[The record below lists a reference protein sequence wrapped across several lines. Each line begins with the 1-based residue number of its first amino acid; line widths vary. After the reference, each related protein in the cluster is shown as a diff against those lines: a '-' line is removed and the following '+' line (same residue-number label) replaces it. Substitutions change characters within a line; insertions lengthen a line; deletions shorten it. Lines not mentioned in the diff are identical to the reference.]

1 MDPVG
6 LHVVGEPRRAPDP
19 ADENDLLAGNAELRH
34 ERLERCQDRVVAAAR
49 APTDFLVRLEV
60 LGLQRGPD
68 VTVRRHAVRLAH
80 GHAGSYHLG
89 MDLKR
94 LFLAG
99 LLVVAAGALIR
110 ALVTRHGVGPFEY
123 ATGAL
128 LVALLLR
135 A

>member
-1 MDPVG
+1 
-6 LHVVGEPRRAPDP
+6 
-19 ADENDLLAGNAELRH
+19 
-34 ERLERCQDRVVAAAR
+34 
-49 APTDFLVRLEV
+49 
-60 LGLQRGPD
+60 
-68 VTVRRHAVRLAH
+68 
-80 GHAGSYHLG
+80 

-99 LLVVAAGALIR
+99 LLVAAAAALSR

-135 A
+135 AAYAVSRRARHTA